1 MKLLLVRILGNMLTA
16 FAIGLAIVTLLAGI
30 RGAFASAGPGPALP
44 DPALPEPRTVYEGE
58 LPDGRAI
65 VFLVDCP
72 SLFDASQ
79 ALIHTLAGIAADSTS
94 ECDHDEMAR
103 AALEVEMD
111 LEEVK

>member
-1 MKLLLVRILGNMLTA
+1 MKPLLVRILGNMLLA
-16 FAIGLAIVTLLAGI
+16 LAIGIAVHVMLAGI
-30 RGAFASAGPGPALP
+30 RGAFASTGPEQALP
-44 DPALPEPRTVYEGE
+44 DPNLPEPRTAYESE

-79 ALIHTLAGIAADSTS
+79 RLILALAEMAADSTS
-94 ECDHDEMAR
+94 ECEHDEMAR
-103 AALEVEMD
+103 AALEIEMD